1 MKRNSIVLTDGS
13 GQEIYLSDV
22 DYYVSEYIETLPDES
37 LIYKPRTFQGLL
49 QYIYQ
54 KCLKDLPYRKQR
66 GLASDYELLDGI
78 FWSIYCPLSARYGA
92 TVSVFGFANFVH
104 ISMSNL
110 ADIRNGVYRKDGY
123 PVAERTSHIVKGWYE
138 ASQASIISNVLDN
151 NSIGGI
157 FLLKSM
163 YGMTEN
169 PQPQQIEREEPHTIT
184 MEEVMQRY
192 QLDNIAKPVY
202 DD

>member
-1 MKRNSIVLTDGS
+1 MKSNAIILTDSNGN
-13 GQEIYLSDV
+13 ELYLSDV
-22 DYYVSEYIETLPDES
+22 DYYVDEYINSLPVSDMVF
-37 LIYKPRTFQGLL
+37 KPKTFTGML
-49 QYIYQ
+49 QYVYE
-54 KCLKDLPYRKQR
+54 KCIKSIPYRAPK
-66 GLASDYELLDGI
+66 GMKYDYKILDGI
-78 FWSIYCPLSARYGA
+78 FWAVYCPLCARYGS

-104 ISMSNL
+104 VSMGNL
-110 ADIRNGVYRKDGY
+110 TDLRNGSYRKDGY
-123 PVAERTSHIVKGWYE
+123 SVAPETSQIVKGWYE

-184 MEEVMQRY
+184 MEEVIQRY